1 MLSPPQNMKPYWG
14 HEGKHYARVLSFAR
28 TVVIILM
35 IILFTII
42 LYNCIC
48 ICMCV
53 YICSPPPPKIYLFSS
68 KSLGIT
74 RNPETPLFTTLLAMV
89 FNIAFLLQR
98 CLKLLENHGAC
109 RPIVCQP
116 PYARRPFILFVS
128 ACASAAPA
136 RHGTRFVSK
145 PYTARGFPTPRR
157 DWPSTCIRSSP
168 TSLTIEGHPL
178 L

>member
-1 MLSPPQNMKPYWG
+1 MLAPPRSTFLAKKHCKLQGIMK
-14 HEGKHYARVLSFAR
+14 H
-28 TVVIILM
+28 
-35 IILFTII
+35 
-42 LYNCIC
+42 
-48 ICMCV
+48 
-53 YICSPPPPKIYLFSS
+53 
-68 KSLGIT
+68 
-74 RNPETPLFTTLLAMV
+74 PLFTTLLAMV

-145 PYTARGFPTPRR
+145 PYTARGLPCKGIPYKGKPLTMEGK
-157 DWPSTCIRSSP
+157 PSLTIERNPLLYNEIPCYRKK
-168 TSLTIEGHPL
+168 SLTIEGNPL

>member
-1 MLSPPQNMKPYWG
+1 VG
-14 HEGKHYARVLSFAR
+14 
-28 TVVIILM
+28 
-35 IILFTII
+35 
-42 LYNCIC
+42 
-48 ICMCV
+48 
-53 YICSPPPPKIYLFSS
+53 PPPPRSTFLAKNHCKLQ
-68 KSLGIT
+68 GIMKH
-74 RNPETPLFTTLLAMV
+74 PLFTTLLAMV
-89 FNIAFLLQR
+89 FNTAFLLQR

>member
-1 MLSPPQNMKPYWG
+1 
-14 HEGKHYARVLSFAR
+14 
-28 TVVIILM
+28 
-35 IILFTII
+35 
-42 LYNCIC
+42 
-48 ICMCV
+48 
-53 YICSPPPPKIYLFSS
+53 
-68 KSLGIT
+68 
-74 RNPETPLFTTLLAMV
+74 MV

-168 TSLTIEGHPL
+168 TSLTYRRTSLTIEGNALRITTHNSWKSLTIEGRPL
-178 L
+178 LINSWFKTIPYYRTKTFPYYRTKSLTIYGNPLLWKESLPLLSKEILYYIMKSLAIERNPLL